1 VSDAIERLRQ
11 IAQNEHTT
19 VALADALRWRDAELK
34 ALRTRVKELQRENS
48 DLQWRIARLAQ
59 TAEDLYHQVDEW
71 KRAAKGEK

>member
-1 VSDAIERLRQ
+1 
-11 IAQNEHTT
+11 
-19 VALADALRWRDAELK
+19 
-34 ALRTRVKELQRENS
+34 VKELQRENS